1 MTEDAVFTAAGRA
14 LYEAHR
20 FEHNLKG
27 LAALVHEIRHAGRP
41 AESVSFSRVAIGPL
55 LDAARDLT
63 EEIPPAES
71 LFETARERRNALAH
85 SLLHDRRE
93 DLATEEGRAAL
104 ERDLR
109 ADAALLAHAA
119 DLASDLLRRLI
130 EGLET
135 SIGRPHGGDGYNAS
149 R

>member
-1 MTEDAVFTAAGRA
+1 MTEDAVFAAAGRA

-27 LAALVHEIRHAGRP
+27 LTALVHEIRHARRP
-41 AESVSFSRVAIGPL
+41 ETPVRFSDLSLGPL
-55 LDAARDLT
+55 LDAARALT
-63 EEIPPAES
+63 DDIPDVER
-71 LFETARERRNALAH
+71 LFETARLRRNALAH

-93 DLATEEGRAAL
+93 SFATEDGREAL

-109 ADAALLAHAA
+109 ADAALLARAA
-119 DLASDLLRRLI
+119 DLAHELLRRLI

-135 SIGRPHGGDGYNAS
+135 SIG
-149 R
+149 